1 MRRSGADTREE
12 IVEQALQLFTLK
24 GYHNTSIN
32 DLLAATGLTKGGLY
46 GHFAGKEAIWA
57 AAYDRAVAIWGAIV
71 FRGIEEIE
79 DPVERIHR
87 VVEQDLRGYVGG
99 RVFQGG
105 CFFFN
110 LLVELSGQS
119 PAMAAQILRGYDLFS
134 ERLAR
139 WVAEGQGEGLLRTDA
154 NPREIA
160 DFLVI
165 ALNGAT
171 ALFSA
176 RQDPAVL
183 ERAIR
188 QLRHYLDGWRT

>member
-1 MRRSGADTREE
+1 LRRSGSDTRDE
-12 IVEQALQLFTLK
+12 IVEQALQLFTLQ
-24 GYHNTSIN
+24 GYHNTSIS

-46 GHFAGKEAIWA
+46 GHFGSKEEIWA
-57 AAYDRAVAIWGAIV
+57 AAYRRAVEIWSGIV
-71 FRGIEEIE
+71 FRGVHEVE
-79 DPVERIHR
+79 DPIERIQR
-87 VVEQDLRGYVGG
+87 VIEQDLGEYVGG
-99 RVFQGG
+99 RVFRGG

-119 PAMAAQILRGYDLFS
+119 PQMAAQILRGYDGFS

-139 WVAEGQGEGLLRTDA
+139 WIAEGQSKKLLRTDA

-176 RQDPAVL
+176 RQDPNVL
-183 ERAIR
+183 ERATR
-188 QLRHYLDGWRT
+188 QLRHYLDSWRA

>member
-1 MRRSGADTREE
+1 MRRIGADTRED
-12 IVEQALQLFTLK
+12 IVAQALQLFTLK
-24 GYHNTSIN
+24 GYHSTSIR
-32 DLLAATGLTKGGLY
+32 DLLCATGLTKGGLY
-46 GHFAGKEAIWA
+46 GHFATKEEIWA
-57 AAYDRAVAIWGAIV
+57 AAYKRAVEIWGGIV
-71 FRGIEEIE
+71 FKGVHEID
-79 DPVERIHR
+79 DPVMRIQR
-87 VVEQDLRGYVGG
+87 VIEQDLGEYVGG

-119 PAMAAQILRGYDLFS
+119 PSMAAQILRGYDAFA
-134 ERLAR
+134 EHLAR
-139 WVAEGQGEGLLRTDA
+139 WIAEGQAKKLLRTDA

-176 RQDPAVL
+176 RQDVEVL
-183 ERAIR
+183 ERATR
-188 QLRHYLDGWRT
+188 QLRHYLDTWRT